1 MDWFAKGGFFMWPIL
16 VCSVIALWFL
26 VDRAIY
32 FWLRIPRINAGL
44 MLICRGIDEGK
55 SQPGHLAPA
64 LQKALGDGQGD
75 SDLLE
80 LALEQ
85 DMIDA
90 ERRLSGLS
98 VIAQIAPLL
107 GLLGTVT
114 GMIQVFQQIQDL
126 QGQVNPSILAGGIW
140 EALITTAA
148 GLTVAIPAMIGYLY
162 FFTRIGRWENYLRT
176 AIAHAAR
183 QLARAAAEAQ

>member
-1 MDWFAKGGFFMWPIL
+1 MEWFAKGGFFMWPIL
-16 VCSVIALWFL
+16 ACSVAALWFL
-26 VDRAIY
+26 IDRAIY
-32 FWLRIPRINAGL
+32 FWVRIPRINDGL
-44 MLICRGIDEGK
+44 MRICRGQAGTEP
-55 SQPGHLAPA
+55 QPGHLAPA
-64 LQKALGDGQGD
+64 LQKTLASGQGD
-75 SDLLE
+75 ADLLE

-98 VIAQIAPLL
+98 VVAQVAPLL

-114 GMIQVFQQIQDL
+114 GMIKVFQQIQDL

-148 GLTVAIPAMIGYLY
+148 GLTVAIPAMVGYLY
-162 FFTRIGRWENYLRT
+162 FATRIGRWENYLRS
-176 AIAHAAR
+176 AIAHATR
-183 QLARAAAEAQ
+183 QLSRAGVEVQ